1 MATDPD
7 GALPNTLFIPKAT
20 RLEVQQWGPVSVPS
34 QAHKHSASS
43 APVVLVAV
51 HDPQRQDFCHPAY
64 APGKSLHQ
72 PFMGLLQPLT
82 TPLCPWSH
90 IILDFVTGLPL
101 SEGNTIILTVDD
113 RFSRSAHF
121 MPLAKL
127 LSAAETGELLVQH
140 VFCPSRDPEGHVVRP
155 GATEGVEDFLRG
167 PWGNGK
173 FLLWLSS
180 TVQWSD
186 GMDEPEP

>member
-1 MATDPD
+1 MGTCSGD
-7 GALPNTLFIPKAT
+7 
-20 RLEVQQWGPVSVPS
+20 
-34 QAHKHSASS
+34 SASS
-43 APVVLVAV
+43 APVVLMAV
-51 HDPQRQDFCHPAY
+51 HDPQCQDFSPA
-64 APGKSLHQ
+64 AADDS
-72 PFMGLLQPLT
+72 T
-82 TPLCPWSH
+82 VPWSH
-90 IILDFVTGLPL
+90 IILDFVTGLPP

-140 VFCPSRDPEGHVVRP
+140 VFCPSRDPEGHVVGP

-173 FLLWLSS
+173 SLLWLSS
-180 TVQWSD
+180 TVQWPD